1 MMKIKKKGNNS
12 RSNPL
17 LVVNDDDDDYANN
30 NNNNNSGILKQMQNQ
45 QGNDN
50 DDSTSAAIDR
60 VGCFGHMIILSLP
73 ILASILLLSFLIV
86 LLRFDKQNQQANYQQ
101 EQEQEQEDQAEDQAE
116 NDDQVAEDGDA
127 NYNDYITDEVESYY
141 GSIQSRTISIIM
153 SEYEP
158 FMQLVVL
165 VSLGALLTCIV
176 TVARNIQIYIYQK
189 RNPST
194 TYTINKILNVFATI
208 VNIIS
213 YVGLVITVAI
223 KSDQNKI
230 VHYIGASIFFAGTG
244 LYSILHSY
252 LLWTQKQY
260 PILIKLWFT
269 LFSIII
275 SICSIVFGFSVL
287 SVEGGL
293 SSLSEEEAEATLL
306 PQYEWAAVITTSIS
320 IGFYT
325 ILFYI
330 DPVDDEIRDF
340 FFCHRRGCCC

>member
-1 MMKIKKKGNNS
+1 MANIK
-12 RSNPL
+12 L
-17 LVVNDDDDDYANN
+17 
-30 NNNNNSGILKQMQNQ
+30 
-45 QGNDN
+45 
-50 DDSTSAAIDR
+50 TE
-60 VGCFGHMIILSLP
+60 
-73 ILASILLLSFLIV
+73 LLSENIV
-86 LLRFDKQNQQANYQQ
+86 FQNKGKLTEAQLLEIQQ
-101 EQEQEQEDQAEDQAE
+101 
-116 NDDQVAEDGDA
+116 
-127 NYNDYITDEVESYY
+127 
-141 GSIQSRTISIIM
+141 
-153 SEYEP
+153 
-158 FMQLVVL
+158 
-165 VSLGALLTCIV
+165 
-176 TVARNIQIYIYQK
+176 
-189 RNPST
+189 
-194 TYTINKILNVFATI
+194 ILNVFATI

-293 SSLSEEEAEATLL
+293 SSLSSLSEEEAEATLL